1 MRTTCGLAGLALLM
15 VAGCGQRLEQEKD
28 VTLEV
33 GVLHPIA
40 LIDAPKYEQKI
51 KVEFTSSESPINVY
65 VVLGKDENA
74 VMDELGKAN
83 PKLEIRGKAEKSKG
97 ETFEATIPAGKDYG
111 VYLTGAD
118 KKTQVK
124 LKIKSQ

>member
-1 MRTTCGLAGLALLM
+1 MRLSNRLCCLGLLLAI
-15 VAGCGQRLEQEKD
+15 GCGQRLEVEKSEALD
-28 VTLEV
+28 VGATK
-33 GVLHPIA
+33 PIA

-74 VMDELGKAN
+74 VMDELGKADA
-83 PKLEIRGKAEKSKG
+83 KLDIRGKAEKSKA
-97 ETFEATIPAGKDYG
+97 ETIDATIPAGKDYG
-111 VYLTGAD
+111 VYLSGAS
-118 KKTQVK
+118 KKTQVT